1 VIVRHPV
8 RAFVFDMQK
17 RRTLVDDDELVASAI
32 HQAVGRDLAQ
42 KVKSSN
48 SDAKQMG

>member
-1 VIVRHPV
+1 VIVQKPV

-17 RRTLVDDDELVASAI
+17 LRTLADADELVASAI

-42 KVKSSN
+42 KVN
-48 SDAKQMG
+48 RNNLAAVRPG